1 MRGRE
6 RRKRRSRIRYGERQ
20 GGCPE
25 DQNELQY
32 VAVWIRGQREPLECP
47 RDLGCERLLGLNSDV
62 S

>member
-1 MRGRE
+1 MGRD
-6 RRKRRSRIRYGERQ
+6 R

-32 VAVWIRGQREPLECP
+32 VAVWVRGQREPLECP
-47 RDLGCERLLGLNSDV
+47 RDLGCKRLLGLNSDV